1 MSCSRKDPL
10 ALSLGGRSEG
20 VLWLMPEASVLIVES
35 DPGRVEAD
43 LVAGSVTCPLCEGVL
58 RRWGFARWRTL
69 RGRHGPVGLRP
80 RRARCRSC
88 GSTHVLLPDG
98 LLVRRVDTAEVI
110 GAALAYAAT
119 SGVGHRRVAEYVDRP
134 LSTVGDWLR
143 RFRAVVIRVAAHFAI
158 WAVHLDPMLGPI
170 LPAGSILADAVEAVG
185 VAARAASLRLGSRP
199 VWSWASVLTAGRL
212 LFNTNSNWLAP

>member
-1 MSCSRKDPL
+1 
-10 ALSLGGRSEG
+10 
-20 VLWLMPEASVLIVES
+20 MPEASVLIVES

-43 LVAGSVTCPLCEGVL
+43 LVAGSVTCPSCEGVL

-69 RGRHGPVGLRP
+69 RGQAGPVAVRP

-88 GSTHVLLPDG
+88 RSTHVLLPDG

-119 SGVGHRRVAEYVDRP
+119 CGVGHRRVAEHVDRP
-134 LSTVGDWLR
+134 PSTVGDWLR
-143 RFRAVVIRVAAHFAI
+143 RFGDVAARVAAHFAI
-158 WAVHLDPMLGPI
+158 WAVHLDPVLGPI
-170 LPAGSILADAVEAVG
+170 EPTGSPLADAVEAVG
-185 VAARAASLRLGSRP
+185 VAARAASLRFGSRP
-199 VWSWASVLTAGRL
+199 VWSWASVLSVGHL